1 MQRYLLTHGVTF
13 AADHTPDHAAIRFSG
28 KSLSYAE
35 LEKRSNNL
43 ARVLIEQGVKRGD
56 RVGIFMN
63 KSLESAVS
71 LYGIMKAGAAYVPL
85 DPLIPPQ
92 RAAYVIRDCGIRHL
106 LTAEAKSAQV
116 AEILTDTGSGKT
128 NDIGN
133 PSSLEFIVG
142 IEEIE
147 NRAVRSASWEQVY
160 QASGEPLNLN
170 LTEQDLAYILYTSGS
185 TGNPKG
191 IMHTHRSGL
200 SFAEWAADTYGLLA
214 SDRLSNHAPLHFDLS
229 TFDFFAG
236 AVAGATTVIIPEALT
251 KFPANLSK
259 LIQDEKISVWYSVP
273 FALTQLMERGVL
285 ESRDLS
291 HLRWLLFAGEVF
303 PTKHLRELM
312 SRFPDVHFSNL
323 YGPTETNVCTYYH
336 VEQIPPDTD
345 ETIPIGR
352 PCANI
357 EDLVIDADDHPLPP
371 GEVGELVI
379 RGGVVMKGYWGMPE
393 RNATCFYR
401 RPAFE
406 SFEDVFYRTGD
417 LVQLGSDG
425 NYRYLGRKDRQIKT
439 RGYRVEMD
447 EVEVS
452 LLSFGDVAEA
462 AVYILPDHQGSNL
475 IGASVILSAGSPADE
490 TDLLEHLKSRL
501 PFYAIPARIFILSDF
516 PRTST
521 GKINRRELQ
530 AMAIQNV
537 GGSL

>member
-1 MQRYLLTHGVTF
+1 
-13 AADHTPDHAAIRFSG
+13 
-28 KSLSYAE
+28 
-35 LEKRSNNL
+35 
-43 ARVLIEQGVKRGD
+43 
-56 RVGIFMN
+56 
-63 KSLESAVS
+63 
-71 LYGIMKAGAAYVPL
+71 MKAGAAYVPL
-85 DPLIPPQ
+85 DPFIPPQ
-92 RAAYVIRDCGIRHL
+92 RAAFVIHDCGIRHL
-106 LTAEAKSAQV
+106 LTTETKAAQV
-116 AEILTDTGSGKT
+116 AEILTDTGSQV
-128 NDIGN
+128 D
-133 PSSLEFIVG
+133 LEFIVG
-142 IEEIE
+142 LDEVE
-147 NRAVRSASWEQVY
+147 NPAVRSASWEQVY
-160 QASGEPLNLN
+160 QTPAEPLNLN

-236 AVAGATTVIIPEALT
+236 AVAGAVTVIIPEALT

-259 LIQDEKISVWYSVP
+259 LIQDEKITVWYSVP

-312 SRFPDVHFSNL
+312 SRFPDVRFSNL

-336 VEQIPPDTD
+336 VDQIPPDTD
-345 ETIPIGR
+345 ETIPIGK

-357 EDLVIDADDHPLPP
+357 EDLVVDVDDHPLPP

-406 SFEDVFYRTGD
+406 SFEDIFYRTGD

-425 NYRYLGRKDRQIKT
+425 NYRYLGRKDRQIKHAAT
-439 RGYRVEMD
+439 
-447 EVEVS
+447 VS
-452 LLSFGDVAEA
+452 SWTKWRFHCFRSAMSQMRPSTSCQTTKA
-462 AVYILPDHQGSNL
+462 A
-475 IGASVILSAGSPADE
+475 
-490 TDLLEHLKSRL
+490 T
-501 PFYAIPARIFILSDF
+501 
-516 PRTST
+516 
-521 GKINRRELQ
+521 
-530 AMAIQNV
+530 
-537 GGSL
+537 